1 MLVLIIVVHVGI
13 VLIIVVHV
21 GIVLIIVVHVGIV
34 LIIVGHVGI
43 VLIIVG
49 HVGIVCT
56 NASAERNQKRNKG
69 TKDNDPCWAPI
80 MAAASF
86 VAG

>member
-1 MLVLIIVVHVGI
+1 ML
-13 VLIIVVHV
+13 
-21 GIVLIIVVHVGIV
+21 
-34 LIIVGHVGI
+34 

-56 NASAERNQKRNKG
+56 NASAERNQKHNKG

-80 MAAASF
+80 MAGASF